1 MNLAGLPCFLQI
13 RGDAFDCGDLDAFGI
28 LRHADQRR
36 LQIVKR
42 GNRAA
47 VGRQL
52 DDHAI
57 ARIDQH
63 AAHEIEALLRS
74 ARDDHVF
81 EARADAA
88 GA

>member
-1 MNLAGLPCFLQI
+1 M
-13 RGDAFDCGDLDAFGI
+13 
-28 LRHADQRR
+28 
-36 LQIVKR
+36 KR

-63 AAHEIEALLRS
+63 APHEVEALLRS
-74 ARDDHVF
+74 ARDDDVF
-81 EARADAA
+81 ESRADAA
-88 GA
+88 RLECVRKQMLDEGR